1 VSLPIQKVS
10 AGALTKVWKNELQR
24 CAAENMLQ
32 RFWQRDSSLWPAEEH
47 EIPLVKS
54 NLQWLDLPAQIEPCI
69 DLLIDCAKM
78 AERQGLDHF
87 VFVAMGSSNLAAAA
101 ILNLP
106 HGNAGK
112 RIYLLDTTDPAEL
125 CKLEMELPLERT
137 LFVFSN
143 KSGKRIETHALLLY
157 FLEKLKLAGI
167 NSPGRHFVALTEEGS
182 YLATLARQYRFRDI
196 FFDPPGIF
204 GRYSGLIHF
213 SFFLSAVTQVD
224 KTGLLKSVFDM
235 RDACGSSATAADN
248 PAVVI
253 AALLSAAELQGF
265 TRLVF
270 LTGPEL
276 NYFAYRIAQ
285 LVGSSTSGNGRGL
298 IPIFA
303 QASYDPQTLQNKCL
317 VVILAMKG
325 QARGQLDDSQALRDL
340 GIPLIEI
347 ELQSPSDFAPEIFK
361 WEIATALACA
371 SLNVNCFRDDER
383 QNNLNS
389 VAEQLKEITEKREP
403 LRLAAR
409 VNEDGISL
417 YVEGET
423 RRSISTLNLKAALQ
437 TFLELRNP
445 DSYIA
450 IVPFFRLTPGY
461 TDTLRD
467 LRDRMRYA
475 LGMPVQV
482 STGPRYLHA
491 LGSTY
496 KDGPPHG
503 LFIVVTTDPDKDVAV
518 PGAGYTFGELQLAL
532 ALTEFEA
539 LEQAKKRTIRLHL
552 SQLGENSLK
561 QLADVVIQA
570 VAQIRRFTQEM
581 QA

>member
-1 VSLPIQKVS
+1 V
-10 AGALTKVWKNELQR
+10 
-24 CAAENMLQ
+24 LQ

-47 EIPLVKS
+47 QVPLVKS
-54 NLQWLDLPAQIEPCI
+54 NLQWLDLPAQIEPCVNR
-69 DLLIDCAKM
+69 LIECAKM
-78 AERQGLDHF
+78 AEQKGLDHF
-87 VFVAMGSSNLAAAA
+87 VFVAMGASNLAAAA

-112 RIYLLDTTDPAEL
+112 RTYLLDTTDPAAL
-125 CKLEMELPLERT
+125 FKIEMELPIERT

-167 NSPGRHFVALTEEGS
+167 KSPGKHFVALTEEGS

-196 FFDPPGIF
+196 FYDPPGIS

-224 KTGLLKSVFDM
+224 KAELLESIRDM
-235 RDACGSSATAADN
+235 RDACGPSANIANN
-248 PAVVI
+248 PAVAM

-265 TRLVF
+265 TRLVL

-285 LVGSSTSGNGRGL
+285 LVGASTSGNGRGL
-298 IPIFA
+298 IPIFG
-303 QASYDPQTLQNKCL
+303 QASYAPQTLQNRC
-317 VVILAMKG
+317 VVVMLTMKG
-325 QARGQLDDSQALRDL
+325 QARGQLDHSQPLRDL

-347 ELQSPSDFAPEIFK
+347 ELQTASELAAEIFK
-361 WEIATALACA
+361 WEIATALACV
-371 SLNVNCFRDDER
+371 SLQVNCFHDGESR
-383 QNNLNS
+383 NNLNS
-389 VAEQLKEITEKREP
+389 VTEQLKEITERRES
-403 LRLAAR
+403 LLSAAR

-417 YVEGET
+417 FVEGET
-423 RRSISTLNLKAALQ
+423 RRLISSMNLRAALQ
-437 TFLELRNP
+437 TFLELRNT

-450 IVPFFRLTPGY
+450 IAPFFGLTPEN

-467 LRDRMRYA
+467 LRDRMRDA

-496 KDGPPHG
+496 KQGPPNG
-503 LFIVVTTDPDKDVAV
+503 LFIVVTADPPKDVAI
-518 PGAGYTFGELQLAL
+518 PGAGYSFGDLQLAL
-532 ALTEFEA
+532 VLTEFEA
-539 LEQAKKRTIRLHL
+539 LEQAGRRTIRLHL
-552 SQLGENSLK
+552 SQFGENSLK